1 MWVGGLGL
9 EDCSSG
15 FNTYGK
21 AGDLYSRVLV
31 VL

>member
-21 AGDLYSRVLV
+21 AEKPYSRVLIA
-31 VL
+31 L